1 MYKRQVGG
9 DDFSSGSGSAMS
21 ITGQSLDINLDMIGN
36 QNILFGPVIA
46 DSSDYD
52 LILTGDSN
60 SIDWNIGYQGSAD
73 DSSIQFTITGDS
85 NTFDLDQGYVYSAER
100 LNADLILVGS
110 NNVFDVDWESDDLV
124 WNFDITG
131 DSNNINTLQN
141 DGEQELNFELTGD
154 SADVDI
160 NQISGTCASGAS
172 NACSSPDAHITLD
185 ITSDN
190 SVIQINQKDAAN
202 DS

>member
-1 MYKRQVGG
+1 MCIR
-9 DDFSSGSGSAMS
+9 
-21 ITGQSLDINLDMIGN
+21 
-36 QNILFGPVIA
+36 
-46 DSSDYD
+46 DS
-52 LILTGDSN
+52 
-60 SIDWNIGYQGSAD
+60 
-73 DSSIQFTITGDS
+73 ITGDS

-172 NACSSPDAHITLD
+172 NSCVSPDAHITLD

-190 SVIQINQKDAAN
+190 SVIQINQKDSAN